1 MYPLG
6 LLIDRETWDDRRAL
20 ESEQAR
26 VELGEINLSDSQL
39 SLFEP
44 VWDTFNSYIKEKE
57 GDRGESGGDEF
68 DYQAWA
74 QIIEAAFLEE
84 DKDLDGLLTQVEG
97 LRFL

>member
-39 SLFEP
+39 
-44 VWDTFNSYIKEKE
+44 
-57 GDRGESGGDEF
+57 
-68 DYQAWA
+68 
-74 QIIEAAFLEE
+74 
-84 DKDLDGLLTQVEG
+84 
-97 LRFL
+97 